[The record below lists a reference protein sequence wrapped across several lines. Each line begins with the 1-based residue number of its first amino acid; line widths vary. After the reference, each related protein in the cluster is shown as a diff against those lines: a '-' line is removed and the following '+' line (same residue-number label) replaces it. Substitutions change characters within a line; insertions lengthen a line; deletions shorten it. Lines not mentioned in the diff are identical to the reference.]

1 MRLPKLSNK
10 SQSFSSGSK
19 ASLQDQ
25 LTAKSWLLVTP
36 TLQLGISFIYLSGF
50 RSTQKREIASI
61 TKTMTCICSIEICK
75 KFNINIKT
83 AYFKITTWS
92 TSVNG
97 TSANLQS
104 NSWISI

>member
-36 TLQLGISFIYLSGF
+36 TLQLGF